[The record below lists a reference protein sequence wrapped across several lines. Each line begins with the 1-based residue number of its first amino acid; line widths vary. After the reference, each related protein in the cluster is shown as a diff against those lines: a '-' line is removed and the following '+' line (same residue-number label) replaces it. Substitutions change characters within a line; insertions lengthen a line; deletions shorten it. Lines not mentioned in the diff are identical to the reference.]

1 MRHPRFSSG
10 RESSVT
16 IETLLNAF
24 PQETLLVI
32 GAYGALGA
40 AYLVVIPLFLYF
52 WMNRRWTVMGKLER
66 LGIYG
71 LVFLFFPGLILF
83 APFLNL
89 RLSGQG
95 DV

>member
-1 MRHPRFSSG
+1 M
-10 RESSVT
+10 T
-16 IETLLNAF
+16 IETLLNAI
-24 PQETLLVI
+24 PQETLLVV
-32 GAYGALGA
+32 GAYGAFGA

-52 WMNRRWTVMGKLER
+52 WMNRRWTAMGKFER
-66 LGIYG
+66 LGIYA